1 MTDADSSVTFLFLA
15 VWSVWVCMLLG
26 QRFTGINPHP
36 ALRDG
41 ITVSTTEEG
50 GDSET
55 LSNVS
60 VALTTVYIGT
70 KVSCCFLRELGGCR
84 ARVMC

>member
-1 MTDADSSVTFLFLA
+1 MAREGSM
-15 VWSVWVCMLLG
+15 WGRMK
-26 QRFTGINPHP
+26 
-36 ALRDG
+36 
-41 ITVSTTEEG
+41 EEG